1 MQRWRKYV
9 PIFIW
14 FLRENF
20 LTMKTKENIKEHIYI
35 FRHISNSV
43 LQRKNKW
50 KTKRKTND
58 GEKEAVCHI

>member
-14 FLRENF
+14 FLKENF

-35 FRHISNSV
+35 FRHIANSV
-43 LQRKNKW
+43 LQR

-58 GEKEAVCHI
+58 EEKEAVCHI